1 MKNLKSRLSLVLVF
15 VLALAL
21 SLGFS
26 ATVSADAVSD
36 ARANVLTYEGML
48 ARTTGDSGIR
58 SLFSIDKQALATLEG
73 SGYTVEIGASMAAA
87 KVGDQ
92 VKYSVSDLS
101 VVADSEK
108 GYVST
113 KANVATVVVY
123 SSKNDATYATNKYVS
138 ETASTYKFAF
148 TTLFSETYETSEY
161 YTAEFCYR
169 GFIALT
175 KDGETEIV
183 YADAKG
189 STFGDSI
196 SLYEIVSYFVSG
208 EYTGEKAE
216 EYANLG
222 KFQDIV
228 EVVTGVRP
236 GEPVPP
242 SGGGAGGG
250 TIDPLPPS
258 GGGTDEPEGKTEWEF
273 LLDKT
278 FNKGEYIDR
287 TVTVSES
294 GFYNINYIATNTA
307 NVQMKHQLVVNEVA
321 QTEFVSAYFLSSVGA
336 YGTYSEDGNSVY
348 AVGAALYLPAG
359 THTIR
364 FTTALNDGLTVT
376 ALQIKLAEAVDIN
389 ESNSVTK
396 QSSQGNNSKYSV
408 SADFT
413 FENLP
418 GAGKYRLYILGA
430 TIARTGYALTFSVG
444 DESVSFIPKAAT
456 NNVATTNLYTV
467 GEFTLA
473 EGTNVLH
480 MTSYSTSF
488 YLSYTRM
495 YFVKV
500 GDAPETPDEPDTPVT
515 PDPVTLD
522 APVVTLDG
530 AVASWEA
537 IPNASGYK
545 YTLNGGAEQTASGLS
560 VTLSDGDTLVVKAV
574 GNGTEYLDSAWSNA
588 VTYTAPVVPDEPDEP
603 DEPEIPEVK
612 TEWEFLMANI
622 MPESAHMSD
631 GYYKIPIRKYTD
643 ITVNVSVAGN
653 YNINYICSIGEHYY
667 PGKVN
672 VLVTYSLVGNDG
684 QTTNSVAVWIKGKGN
699 HGTYVVNGQSEYV
712 FGTALPLDVGTNT
725 IRIYAGHE
733 GLAMKAIQVK
743 LDAPETPDEPD
754 TPVTPDPVTL
764 DAPVVTLDGAVAS
777 WNAVANASG
786 YAYTING
793 TEYTTT
799 ATSVTLTD
807 GQTITVKAVG
817 NGTEYLD
824 SAWSNAVTYTAPVT
838 PDPVT
843 LDAPVVTIDGAVASW
858 EAIQNASGYV
868 YTLNG
873 GAEQTASELSITLS
887 DGDTLVV
894 KAVGNGTEY
903 LDSAWSNAVTYTAP
917 VVPDEPDEPDEPE
930 IPEVKTE
937 WEFLFKDLAGNAFE
951 ESTTNPGYYV
961 YPRNWPVYIT
971 VTVGQA
977 GFYSVNYIAV
987 STANVQVKHQL
998 VVNESV
1004 QSEYVSAYFPAG
1016 TYGAYGEDGS
1026 SEYAFGAALYL
1037 TEGTHTIRFTG
1048 VSLGLSVKAIQVK
1061 LAEAVDMSAS
1071 DCVIEIADNQGTKY
1085 SGPAGKTYEISN
1097 AKAGAYKLYILGAY
1111 GANKAAVQP
1120 FVFTANDVAGKAI
1133 SFVPPARANNLCQTR
1148 LYVVGSFMLNEGSNT
1163 LTIAPYNVS
1172 YWFGTYRIYLVR
1184 VGDAPEPETLATP
1197 SVTVDALTGVA
1208 SWAAIPNASGY
1219 AYTIN
1224 GGDLQT
1230 TTDTSLTLSDG
1241 DTLSVKALGDG
1252 VDYVDSGFSTAVTFV
1267 KKTLLATPVVT
1278 VSSKT
1283 GVASWEAVTGASGYA
1298 YKVNGGDV
1306 VTTTDTSVTLTKYG
1320 DTVTVMAVGGGDYL
1334 DGAWSTLAIYE
1345 KPITLSSPVVTVSA
1359 GGVASWTAITGATA
1373 YAYKVNGGAEK
1384 TTTATSVQLTTD
1396 GDEIVVM
1403 AVGDGDRYL
1412 DGAWSEAV
1420 AFVKTE
1426 FPVNVADTVSASTGL
1441 TLESDG
1447 YYLLT
1452 AAKEA
1457 NYIEFTVDIIVP
1469 GLYGIS
1475 LDAKTGSG
1483 DTARIYFKNTTDK
1496 GDGWVDHSTTCQ
1508 ISKGTTTALG
1518 TVIANQYLYQ
1528 GTNTVRIYLETG
1540 DAPVSFKSIR
1550 LSLVWKDIADTK
1562 LIVSEDNVSNV
1573 VGGIDGTG
1581 YNGLA
1586 ALPSGIMA
1594 LRGYDT
1600 NPASATFALPRVAR
1614 SGMYDV
1620 YVVGAMYMEPTS
1632 NKVTFACSNGTTFS
1646 LQPERAGH
1654 YAEAHLYKLGTL
1666 SLLPDTDYTMTV
1678 TSPNMW
1684 TNIHAFYLVRTGD
1697 IPTSVSAS
1705 VTVDPENSKIDAGV
1719 LFSGDTNY
1727 LTVGLY
1733 GVGDTLIRP
1742 VFYQKTA
1749 FVENL
1754 MVSLSLS
1761 EEEIPALRY
1770 IAIFPTANAGETVP
1784 LDDDIVYIYNVDG
1797 GITATDYT
1805 ANKETGEFS
1814 VTFDFVSFAH
1824 KYVTLVITDANGNT
1838 LAKNY
1843 TTLPEYAT
1851 SGVTLNVSVD
1861 PAVAASVAAMS
1872 LIVAETEG
1880 GTTAAEGTTG
1890 FTYRFVGDL
1899 RLLFVSDLHY
1909 NQHGSSGRN
1918 NNLHGMDAD
1927 ARAQHLV
1934 DSILREAK
1942 YGKIDGVFF
1951 LGDLCSAED
1960 HYMYFDPGHKNYGV
1974 GNTGMDLDGDGD
1986 VDTDDYY
1993 RSGVNVI
2000 LVLQEKYLSKLEKAG
2015 VAVYCVPGNHD
2026 TIQNH
2031 DWNKIFGYK
2040 EKFGYTET
2048 EYIVK
2053 FAEHKT
2059 AVIML
2064 NMFDEEKGSMTQY
2077 YAGKQTLGYT
2087 PANQELLFSFLDEL
2101 KREGYETVYIAGH
2114 LFQPGNDPALTNAAA
2129 KYGDIIKAFIYGDV
2143 HNDAI
2148 SWIGGIP
2155 SFCDGHYSST
2165 LIEYVGE
2172 MGERYFDNQ
2181 RLPLSF
2187 VIVEDR
2193 GGAVAIDYYKDEA
2206 LYFGRDNYTFLA
2218 QYLNITPAT
2227 AADHMIILTTFVTNS
2242 YEATD
2247 SQGNP
2252 ITKYEDII
2260 TAGYYNYTIR
2270 TDLSDADRAIA
2281 ERIVYQLKTYDMDM
2295 YMLNY
2300 GDTDTI
2306 PNGYV
2311 TTGVTYY
2318 QDTTASGAKK
2328 FVFAAGATGA
2338 AKNGQLWCYYYM
2350 GAPTYESFF
2359 KERMV
2364 YKSYEIFGDSVKN
2377 TYTNED
2383 ETTRSELFDPRV

>member
-1 MKNLKSRLSLVLVF
+1 
-15 VLALAL
+15 
-21 SLGFS
+21 
-26 ATVSADAVSD
+26 
-36 ARANVLTYEGML
+36 
-48 ARTTGDSGIR
+48 
-58 SLFSIDKQALATLEG
+58 
-73 SGYTVEIGASMAAA
+73 
-87 KVGDQ
+87 
-92 VKYSVSDLS
+92 
-101 VVADSEK
+101 
-108 GYVST
+108 
-113 KANVATVVVY
+113 
-123 SSKNDATYATNKYVS
+123 
-138 ETASTYKFAF
+138 
-148 TTLFSETYETSEY
+148 
-161 YTAEFCYR
+161 
-169 GFIALT
+169 
-175 KDGETEIV
+175 
-183 YADAKG
+183 
-189 STFGDSI
+189 
-196 SLYEIVSYFVSG
+196 
-208 EYTGEKAE
+208 
-216 EYANLG
+216 
-222 KFQDIV
+222 
-228 EVVTGVRP
+228 
-236 GEPVPP
+236 
-242 SGGGAGGG
+242 
-250 TIDPLPPS
+250 
-258 GGGTDEPEGKTEWEF
+258 
-273 LLDKT
+273 
-278 FNKGEYIDR
+278 
-287 TVTVSES
+287 
-294 GFYNINYIATNTA
+294 
-307 NVQMKHQLVVNEVA
+307 
-321 QTEFVSAYFLSSVGA
+321 
-336 YGTYSEDGNSVY
+336 
-348 AVGAALYLPAG
+348 
-359 THTIR
+359 
-364 FTTALNDGLTVT
+364 
-376 ALQIKLAEAVDIN
+376 
-389 ESNSVTK
+389 
-396 QSSQGNNSKYSV
+396 
-408 SADFT
+408 
-413 FENLP
+413 
-418 GAGKYRLYILGA
+418 
-430 TIARTGYALTFSVG
+430 
-444 DESVSFIPKAAT
+444 
-456 NNVATTNLYTV
+456 
-467 GEFTLA
+467 
-473 EGTNVLH
+473 
-480 MTSYSTSF
+480 
-488 YLSYTRM
+488 
-495 YFVKV
+495 
-500 GDAPETPDEPDTPVT
+500 
-515 PDPVTLD
+515 
-522 APVVTLDG
+522 
-530 AVASWEA
+530 
-537 IPNASGYK
+537 
-545 YTLNGGAEQTASGLS
+545 
-560 VTLSDGDTLVVKAV
+560 
-574 GNGTEYLDSAWSNA
+574 
-588 VTYTAPVVPDEPDEP
+588 
-603 DEPEIPEVK
+603 
-612 TEWEFLMANI
+612 MANI
-622 MPESAHMSD
+622 MSESAHMSD
-631 GYYKIPIRKYTD
+631 GYYKIPIRNYID

-667 PGKVN
+667 SGKVN
-672 VLVTYSLVGNDG
+672 VQVTYSLVGNDG
-684 QTTNSVAVWIKGKGN
+684 QTTNSVAVWIRGQGN
-699 HGTYVVNGQSEYV
+699 HGTYRENGQSEYV

-777 WNAVANASG
+777 WA
-786 YAYTING
+786 
-793 TEYTTT
+793 
-799 ATSVTLTD
+799 
-807 GQTITVKAVG
+807 
-817 NGTEYLD
+817 
-824 SAWSNAVTYTAPVT
+824 
-838 PDPVT
+838 
-843 LDAPVVTIDGAVASW
+843 
-858 EAIQNASGYV
+858 AIPNASGYV

-873 GAEQTASELSITLS
+873 GAEQTASGLSVTLS

-930 IPEVKTE
+930 IPEGQTE
-937 WEFLFKDLAGNAFE
+937 WEFLMANIMS
-951 ESTTNPGYYV
+951 ESAHVSDGYYKI
-961 YPRNWPVYIT
+961 PRNSYVDIT
-971 VTVGQA
+971 VNVSVA
-977 GFYSVNYIAV
+977 GKYNVNYVCDTGSLVQEGTGNVTVRHYLVVDGVAET
-987 STANVQVKHQL
+987 SYVQVTFSGRGNHGTYRE
-998 VVNESV
+998 NGR
-1004 QSEYVSAYFPAG
+1004 SEYVFGVTLNLAAG
-1016 TYGAYGEDGS
+1016 TN
-1026 SEYAFGAALYL
+1026 
-1037 TEGTHTIRFTG
+1037 TIRIYA
-1048 VSLGLSVKAIQVK
+1048 VHAGLTVKAIQVK
-1061 LAEAVDMSAS
+1061 L
-1071 DCVIEIADNQGTKY
+1071 
-1085 SGPAGKTYEISN
+1085 
-1097 AKAGAYKLYILGAY
+1097 
-1111 GANKAAVQP
+1111 
-1120 FVFTANDVAGKAI
+1120 
-1133 SFVPPARANNLCQTR
+1133 
-1148 LYVVGSFMLNEGSNT
+1148 
-1163 LTIAPYNVS
+1163 
-1172 YWFGTYRIYLVR
+1172 
-1184 VGDAPEPETLATP
+1184 DAPETLDAP
-1197 SVTVDALTGVA
+1197 SVTVDAVTGVA

-1224 GGDLQT
+1224 GGAEQT
-1230 TTDTSLTLSDG
+1230 TTGTSVTLSDG
-1241 DTLSVKALGDG
+1241 QTITVKAVGDG
-1252 VDYVDSGFSTAVTFV
+1252 VKYLDSGFSTAVTFDQ
-1267 KKTLLATPVVT
+1267 KTLLATPVVT

-1283 GVASWEAVTGASGYA
+1283 GVASWEAVTGATGYA
-1298 YKVNGGDV
+1298 YKVNGGEV
-1306 VTTTDTSVTLTKYG
+1306 QTTTDTSVALSKNG
-1320 DTVTVMAVGGGDYL
+1320 DTITVMALGGGDYL
-1334 DGAWSTLAIYE
+1334 DGAWSTLATYE

-1359 GGVASWTAITGATA
+1359 GGVASWEAITGATK
-1373 YAYKVNGGAEK
+1373 YIYKVNGGAEK

-1426 FPVNVADTVSASTGL
+1426 FTVNVADTVSASTGL

-1483 DTARIYFKNTTDK
+1483 ATARIYFKNTTDK

-1508 ISKGTTTALG
+1508 ISEGTATALG
-1518 TVIANQYLYQ
+1518 TVMANQYLYQ

-1573 VGGIDGTG
+1573 VGGVDGTG

-1594 LRGYDT
+1594 LRGVDT

-1654 YAEAHLYKLGTL
+1654 YAEARLYKLGSL
-1666 SLLPDTDYTMTV
+1666 SLLPDTDYTMTA

-1705 VTVDPENSKIDAGV
+1705 VTVDPENSKIDASV

-1742 VFYQKTA
+1742 VFYEKTA

-1770 IAIFPTANAGETVP
+1770 IAIFPTANASETVP

-1861 PAVAASVAAMS
+1861 PAIASAVAAMS

-1909 NQHGSSGRN
+1909 NQHGSSGKN
-1918 NNLHGMDAD
+1918 NNLHGLDAD

-1934 DSILREAK
+1934 DSILREAT

-1960 HYMYFDPGHKNYGV
+1960 HYMYFDPNHKNHGV
-1974 GNTGMDLDGDGD
+1974 GNTGKDLDGDGD

-2000 LVLQEKYLSKLEKAG
+2000 LILQEKYLSQLEKAG

-2031 DWNKIFGYK
+2031 DWDKIFGYK
-2040 EKFGYTET
+2040 QKYGYTET

-2053 FAEHKT
+2053 YPEHKT

-2306 PNGYV
+2306 PNGFV
-2311 TTGVTYY
+2311 TSGVTYY
-2318 QDTTASGAKK
+2318 QDTTASGATK

-2338 AKNGQLWCYYYM
+2338 GKNGQLWCYYYM

-2383 ETTRSELFDPRV
+2383 ETTRSEPFDPRV